1 MESVVQNIHFPP
13 YKLLHYQSLNLP
25 DVISQIQK
33 DFIYM
38 EKFRASIFTSITYSN
53 AQCTVGCCNDGAFT
67 FSY

>member
-33 DFIYM
+33 DFIYI
-38 EKFRASIFTSITYSN
+38 E
-53 AQCTVGCCNDGAFT
+53 
-67 FSY
+67 